1 MKNPETFEK
10 AWYEAEQRAFE
21 KLVEAAGSE
30 EGRSAFLGRNPGIL
44 NAWHFESKPVTD
56 IGESVLL
63 ARDLPSLG
71 VPYRAL
77 GVFLKR
83 EDCQSWAMRIIKGLP
98 LIKDNDSNI
107 ALFRV
112 NELNQIKHSTAEVAN
127 EKAAVN
133 VWEMEIGFDLVFA
146 TGGKAHGAV

>member
-30 EGRSAFLGRNPGIL
+30 YGRDAYLGRIPNIV
-44 NAWHFESKPVTD
+44 NAWYFESKPVTD

-63 ARDLPSLG
+63 ARDLPTLG
-71 VPYRAL
+71 VPYRAE
-77 GVFLKR
+77 GIFLKR
-83 EDCQSWAMRIIKGLP
+83 EDCQAWAMRVIKGLP

-112 NELNQIKHSTAEVAN
+112 NALGQVTYGDKVQLAN
-127 EKAAVN
+127 ERAPVDAWK
-133 VWEMEIGFDLVFA
+133 MEIGFDLVFA
-146 TGGKAHGAV
+146 TGGKAN